1 MKPHPAVTGL
11 LLSLTLAGCA
21 GLAGSFPT
29 GGYQDIAAEEA
40 AWRRVEPRLVGMPV
54 ERVEACAGQPQVT
67 DPVPGQTV
75 LTYRA
80 EDLKNYCR
88 VALGVIH
95 GRISSVAADYA
106 APEFMWLRDGSN
118 YCGRIFM
125 GCTR

>member
-1 MKPHPAVTGL
+1 VKPHPAVAGL
-11 LLSLTLAGCA
+11 LLALTLTGCA

-40 AWRRVEPRLVGMPV
+40 AWRQVEKRLVGMPV
-54 ERVEACAGQPQVT
+54 ERVEACAGQPQIVN
-67 DPVPGQTV
+67 PAPGQTV
-75 LTYRA
+75 LTYHA

-95 GRISSVAADYA
+95 GRISSVASDYS

-118 YCGRIFM
+118 YCGRIFI
-125 GCTR
+125 GCAR